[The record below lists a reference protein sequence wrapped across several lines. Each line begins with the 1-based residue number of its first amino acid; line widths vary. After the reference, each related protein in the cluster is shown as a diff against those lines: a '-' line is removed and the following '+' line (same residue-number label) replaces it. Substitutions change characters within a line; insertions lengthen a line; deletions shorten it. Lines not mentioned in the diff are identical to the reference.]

1 MTVIA
6 VAVVLIIFILVF
18 IYSLVRI
25 SSREDDLA
33 EQEKY
38 MKQLIEMKEK
48 EERGNR
54 MKGRKKTGKK
64 FIAFALAVLT
74 FAGIFSK
81 IMYRQNLKI

>member
-6 VAVVLIIFILVF
+6 VAVLLIIFIFVF

-48 EERGNR
+48 EERGELYE
-54 MKGRKKTGKK
+54 K
-64 FIAFALAVLT
+64 
-74 FAGIFSK
+74 
-81 IMYRQNLKI
+81 

>member
-38 MKQLIEMKEK
+38 MKQLVEMKKK
-48 EERGNR
+48 EERGELYER
-54 MKGRKKTGKK
+54 
-64 FIAFALAVLT
+64 
-74 FAGIFSK
+74 
-81 IMYRQNLKI
+81 

>member
-48 EERGNR
+48 EEEEYIPQYILDVNENLENEFEPIEKE
-54 MKGRKKTGKK
+54 MK
-64 FIAFALAVLT
+64 IE
-74 FAGIFSK
+74 I
-81 IMYRQNLKI
+81 